1 MLKQINFKSILNNIS
16 TKNNLYLRIT
26 YYIFVHYLAL
36 LAFKYGTISTI
47 IVAILFWFIGA
58 FAVSGYAHRALAHGS
73 VIFKSK
79 FLEHLSNWFAIY
91 SGIGTPLGWAALHRM
106 HHSYLD
112 TDKDPHSPWRIG
124 FWRSYF
130 HLWDWR
136 KEDVPP
142 KMTAGLHRNI
152 IALRYHYKA
161 IQTLIVF
168 WVFLFVVAELCKVH
182 LGILGGMPVI
192 CGAAI
197 AVVLGIHGMGV
208 TNAVSHSGTQPKEI
222 ISLDPIG
229 GAFINFGEGQHE
241 YHHHKPMDYEFGK
254 GMSDP
259 TARVLDLL
267 EKIDLVKINRI
278 NRTSE
283 LNG

>member
-1 MLKQINFKSILNNIS
+1 MLNLTKFKSFFKDIS
-16 TKNNLYLRIT
+16 TRNNLYLRLT

-36 LAFKYGTISTI
+36 LAFKYGTITTI
-47 IVAILFWFIGA
+47 FVAISFWFIGA

-73 VIFKSK
+73 VKFKSK
-79 FLEHLSNWFAIY
+79 TLEHLSNIFAIY

-142 KMTAGLHRNI
+142 KMTAGLHRNT
-152 IALRYHYKA
+152 IALRYHFKA
-161 IQTLIVF
+161 VQTLILF
-168 WVFLFVVAELCKVH
+168 WVSLFVFSELAKVH
-182 LGILGGMPVI
+182 LGILGGLPVI
-192 CGAAI
+192 TGAAI
-197 AVVLGIHGMGV
+197 AVVFGIHGMGI
-208 TNAVSHSGTQPKEI
+208 TNAVSHSGEKPKDI
-222 ISLDPIG
+222 VSLDPIG

-241 YHHHKPMDYEFGK
+241 YHHYKPMDYSFG
-254 GMSDP
+254 GGISDP
-259 TARVLDLL
+259 TARVLELA
-267 EKIDLVKINRI
+267 EKLNLVQINRTL
-278 NRTSE
+278 TSE